1 MNTRE
6 LYNNWISIVSIGILL
21 FGIMM
26 AFFVEPTIF
35 PVEHSIIAKLILS
48 VLGATMIGWAITIL
62 FVARY
67 AFAHR
72 VPYLLKIILASLVV
86 WYIIDTLLSAYF
98 EAYFNVVLNSIILI
112 AAAIPLI
119 VGQRVLRESV

>member
-1 MNTRE
+1 MNTKE
-6 LYNNWISIVSIGILL
+6 LYKNWFSIVSIGILL
-21 FGIMM
+21 IGIIM

-35 PVEHSIIAKLILS
+35 PVEQTIVAKLILG
-48 VLGATMIGWAITIL
+48 VLGATMIGWGMTIL

-86 WYIIDTLLSAYF
+86 WYIIDTLISAYF
-98 EAYFNVVLNSIILI
+98 GANFNVALNSIILI
-112 AAAIPLI
+112 AAVIPLI
-119 VGQRVLRESV
+119 AGQRVLRKSV

>member
-1 MNTRE
+1 MNAKE
-6 LYNNWISIVSIGILL
+6 LYKNWISIVSIGILL

-26 AFFVEPTIF
+26 AFFVEPTVF
-35 PVEHSIIAKLILS
+35 PVEHSVVAKLILS

-67 AFAHR
+67 AFVHR
-72 VPYLLKIILASLVV
+72 VPYLLKIILASVVV
-86 WYIIDTLLSAYF
+86 WYIVDTLMSAYF

-119 VGQRVLRESV
+119 AGQRVLNE